1 MGIIQYLDENSIP
14 YEENVSL
21 SKKTWLKTG
30 GIASI
35 LIMPSNIDQLRN
47 VLHFLSCNAIDY
59 QVVGQTTNIYYLDRT
74 NPDIIVNTTHIKHYF
89 INGSSLICDCGVPVA
104 SLSRELVSQGY
115 QGFFGLINLP
125 GTIGAAT
132 VNNSSCFDCSI
143 SELIERVNVY
153 DIERKLERTLSFDDL
168 KYSHR
173 SSVLKR
179 NELKAV
185 VLSVVLRLKKGS
197 IEREKAKAEKAAEIR
212 KATQEKPA
220 YTLGSVFAK
229 LDERKSI
236 CLKIYRKVFKL
247 LFDFG
252 ITKTLSRTHILLR
265 YYGYLDLQPYVSE
278 KNINTFIWKPEIV
291 EKEAAFQR
299 YCEFMHKAFV
309 NPCLEIEIR

>member
-1 MGIIQYLDENSIP
+1 MGIIQYLDDNNIP

-30 GIASI
+30 GVASLWI
-35 LIMPSNIDQLRN
+35 TPENLDELKRVLSFLSANSIESQIVGHTSNI
-47 VLHFLSCNAIDY
+47 F
-59 QVVGQTTNIYYLDRT
+59 YLDRT
-74 NPDIIVNTTHIKHYF
+74 NLDVIVNTSRIENYY
-89 INGSSLICDCGVPVA
+89 INGSFLICDCGVPVA
-104 SLSRELVSQGY
+104 PLSRELVSQGY
-115 QGFFGLINLP
+115 LGFFGLINLP

-143 SELIERVNVY
+143 SELIESVNVY
-153 DIERKLERTLSFDDL
+153 DIERKQERILSFDDL
-168 KYSHR
+168 KYSYR

-197 IEREKAKAEKAAEIR
+197 IEGEKRKAEKAAEIR